1 MKTVDDAL
9 RVIEEFGE
17 IQEMAAEV
25 ASDMLSLE
33 LSHPI
38 GVDPEEITVEDG
50 NLHANVEEY
59 YGCGDYQTYNR
70 IIPLEYLFDAE
81 WKEKAK
87 AELARKHAEKQ
98 EKKRLAAEKAKRD
111 KEDRERR
118 QYLELKAKIEGG
130 K

>member
-1 MKTVDDAL
+1 MKTVDDAV

-17 IQEMAAEV
+17 IQRLAAEV
-25 ASDMLSLE
+25 ATDLLSLE
-33 LSHPI
+33 WNRPVA
-38 GVDPEEITVEDG
+38 VDPEEITVEDG
-50 NLHANVEEY
+50 ELYANFEEY
-59 YGCGDYQTYNR
+59 LGCSDYESHHR
-70 IIPLEYLFDAE
+70 LIPVEYLFDAE

-118 QYLELKAKIEGG
+118 QYLALKAKFEGG